1 MGIKFANLA
10 STALAS
16 DVNATT
22 TSISVTSASSFP
34 PLGSG
39 DYFYASIGFG
49 SDSEIVKV
57 TAVAGDTFTVV
68 RAQDDTSA
76 SAHTS
81 GDEVALRVTA
91 KALEDIN
98 ESANQTIT
106 LSGDVSG
113 SGTDTISVSVTN
125 DSHTH
130 AFNNLTG
137 KDSGTGLYSTTG
149 NVEAGRG
156 SGGVALTHNDG
167 YGNANVTFN
176 HRNGS
181 PEQTGNAGRIEV
193 NTDAAEGDVYMSFE
207 GKSAVSADT
216 ATGLNTMMQLGVG
229 SVKVP
234 YKIEHIGDDDTFIAM
249 EDNKVYIK
257 TGNQLKWNSDN
268 WTSNTE
274 ASVEFTFAGGLKTD
288 EITASSTSQSGGQ
301 QQLVLNAGESQGKVV
316 DSNGDSTQTQEFV
329 YINAEGGL
337 SVNTPDSD
345 HSNWQSG
352 YSVDT
357 TIIKGTSITVDG
369 NTVWH
374 AGNDGSGSGL
384 DADKLDNLHSTSF
397 LRSDADDS
405 SNSILTLSGA
415 NHHPLKIHRTTNAN
429 AGIVFENEDGNG
441 DINYRTYFGLGNA
454 SGELTVGDEADTQGT
469 GHKIWHEGNDG
480 ADSGLDADKLDGK
493 HASEFPLV
501 ANGTVTGD
509 FNNYTTAG
517 NYIVSDWNPSGGTPI
532 SNGPTYTFNTNEVQ
546 NAYGWGMLRVS
557 NFAADS
563 NNYIIQEY
571 IPHQDDGIWVR
582 VYWGSHGWNDWRQQY
597 TNESDGNSDGLNA
610 DTLDGQEGS
619 YYLDYTNFTN
629 KPTIPSISGLATE
642 TYVDSAV
649 ADLVATAPDALNT
662 LNELAAAINDDAS
675 FATTVNTN
683 IAAKVSKTGD
693 TMTGNLAIEL
703 ASPTITLKDTSDDDD
718 HAIYFTDSTGSG
730 ISTIKSTTAV
740 TGSTEDAFT
749 FDSIRDIVFT
759 RDNTN
764 EKLRIKDGGVDVAGD
779 LDVAE
784 RIYTKGIRTNA
795 GTANTVSVFSVRNQA
810 DTVNLT
816 VIDNK
821 RNIQCEDLTVG
832 GDFQVSGSNTSNTLA
847 FYGGTT
853 SSDPARLEIKTIIE
867 GNTAQGDVYSALEF
881 GVVGGETS
889 EGNLTDGTIAAVKAI
904 DCRSGSTSYEDGGL
918 GFYTT
923 DHDDANHK
931 LRGYF
936 GNSGGLH
943 VTNDEGIEDNIPSGD
958 IKADGAVIANGGLK
972 IGGSLVIT
980 SGKVLQNVTANAS
993 VITAGAFH
1001 ADRIPSLPASKI
1013 TSGSFDAARIPS
1025 LAASKITSGSFDA
1038 ARIPSLAASKITS
1051 GSFDAARIPSLPSS
1065 KITSGTFAVARIP
1078 VLDAAKIGS
1087 GTFGTARIPNL
1098 AASKINSGT
1107 FNVSRLPETSTP
1119 ARATELNSSQDLDD
1133 LNAAQA
1139 GFYYQQAN
1147 ADTPNN
1153 NYPSGHAGSL
1163 IVQKSAGNATQ
1174 LYQTYSDSTPRL
1186 YFRSNYNAGYGSW
1199 QRVFADNY
1207 HPNADKWTTAR
1218 TITVQLT
1225 GDVTGSASAT
1235 IDGSV
1240 NQTIS
1245 ISTTGGGVV
1254 DSIANFADNRIIT
1267 ASDADS
1273 LNGEANLTFN
1283 GSTLSVTGTISTST
1297 HGTSQNWY
1305 DAYVVSQNAL
1315 SKSVTTEQ
1323 NITGPVV
1330 HNGDVKINDGL
1341 HIEVG
1346 SSDYTK
1352 FLRVERNGG
1361 TGATLAVLETTGTY
1375 ASSLQFR
1382 TFYNG
1387 FTMHNQNYTGFSFQN
1402 GYIAPSANQMG
1413 YLGDG
1418 TVHLGSSSYAWG
1430 NIYTQDCLYTQED
1443 GAGLSMPRK
1452 AFSCRAWASIRQTS
1466 TTTILKD
1473 QGISSVT
1480 DQGTGRTKIFFS
1492 ESMPDANY
1500 CVTASAQIDDL
1511 SSDANDVTSVSVR
1524 YKLTTSVEIINEDID
1539 GVNTDS
1545 PNLSVVIHR

>member
-10 STALAS
+10 STTLAS
-16 DVNATT
+16 GVNATT

-34 PLGSG
+34 TLGSG

-57 TAVAGDTFTVV
+57 TDVNGTTFTVV
-68 RAQDDTSA
+68 RGQDDTSA
-76 SAHTS
+76 STHDS
-81 GDEVALRVTA
+81 GDEIALRVTA
-91 KALEDIN
+91 QALEDIN

-106 LSGDVSG
+106 LSGDVTG

-176 HRNGS
+176 HRSGS

-193 NTDAAEGDVYMSFE
+193 NTDRSNDVDVYMSFE
-207 GKSAVSADT
+207 GKSAVTADT

-229 SVKVP
+229 EVRIP
-234 YKIEHIGDDDTFIAM
+234 FKISHIDDSDTFIAM
-249 EDNKVYIK
+249 ENNKVYIK
-257 TGNQLKWNSDN
+257 ANDQTKWNSDN

-274 ASVEFTFAGGLKTD
+274 ASAEFTFAGGLKTD
-288 EITASSTSQSGGQ
+288 EITASSTSQGGGQ

-316 DSNGDSTQTQEFV
+316 DSDGDSTQTGELV

-345 HSNWQSG
+345 HSNWQAG

-384 DADKLDNLHSTSF
+384 DADKLDNLESTSF

-415 NHHPLKIHRTTNAN
+415 NHHPLKINRTSNAN
-429 AGIVFENEDGNG
+429 AGIVFQNEDGSGNV
-441 DINYRTYFGLGNA
+441 NYRTYFGLGNA
-454 SGELTVGDEADTQGT
+454 DGELTVGTEADTMGT
-469 GHKIWHEGNDG
+469 GNKIWHAGNDG

-493 HASEFPLV
+493 HASDFPLV
-501 ANGTVTGD
+501 ANGTVASD

-517 NYIVSDWNPSGGTPI
+517 NYYVSNWNPSGGTAI
-532 SNGPTYTFNTNEVQ
+532 SNGPTYTFNTNETET
-546 NAYGWGMLRVS
+546 AYGWGMLRVS
-557 NFAADS
+557 NFQSA
-563 NNYIIQEY
+563 NNDFIVQEY
-571 IPHQDDGIWVR
+571 IAHQNDGIWIR
-582 VYWGSHGWNDWRQQY
+582 VYWSTHGWTAWRQQY
-597 TNESDGNSDGLNA
+597 TNSSDGNSDGLNA

-619 YYLDYTNFTN
+619 YYLDYDNFTN
-629 KPTIPSISGLATE
+629 KPTIPSISGLATT
-642 TYVDSAV
+642 TYVDTAV
-649 ADLVATAPDALNT
+649 SNLVDTAPDALNT

-675 FATTVNTN
+675 FASTVNTN
-683 IAAKVSKTGD
+683 IAAKVSKSGD

-703 ASPTITLKDTSDDDD
+703 ASPTLTLKDTSDDDD
-718 HAIYFTDSTGSG
+718 HAIYFTNSSGGG
-730 ISTIKSTTAV
+730 ISTIKSMTSV
-740 TGSTEDAFT
+740 SGTGEDAFT

-759 RDNTN
+759 RNNTN
-764 EKLRIKDGGVDVAGD
+764 EELRIKDGGVDVAGD
-779 LDVAE
+779 LDVVEHIA
-784 RIYTKGIRTNA
+784 TKGIRTNA
-795 GTANTVSVFSVRNQA
+795 GTANTVSVFSVRNEA
-810 DTVNLT
+810 DTINLT

-821 RNIQCEDLTVG
+821 RNIQCENLTVG
-832 GDFQVSGSNTSNTLA
+832 GDFQVNGSNTSNTLA
-847 FYGGTT
+847 FYSGTA

-889 EGNLTDGTIAAVKAI
+889 QGNLTDGTIAAVKAI

-943 VTNDEGIEDNIPSGD
+943 LTDDEGIEDNIAAGD
-958 IKADGAVIANGGLK
+958 LKADGVVTANGGVK
-972 IGGSLVIT
+972 IGDNLVIT

-993 VITAGAFH
+993 VITAGSFD
-1001 ADRIPSLPASKI
+1001 ADRIPSLAASKI

-1051 GSFDAARIPSLPSS
+1051 GSFDAARIPSLAAS
-1065 KITSGTFAVARIP
+1065 KITSGTFNA
-1078 VLDAAKIGS
+1078 
-1087 GTFGTARIPNL
+1087 ARIPNL
-1098 AASKINSGT
+1098 GAGKITSGT
-1107 FNVSRLPETSTP
+1107 FDAARIPSLSYLPLSGGTLTGDLTVSSTSPEIKLVDTNHFTDVNDRMIFRAGGNNLMWQWHDNSANST
-1119 ARATELNSSQDLDD
+1119 TTLMTL
-1133 LNAAQA
+1133 
-1139 GFYYQQAN
+1139 
-1147 ADTPNN
+1147 T
-1153 NYPSGHAGSL
+1153 
-1163 IVQKSAGNATQ
+1163 
-1174 LYQTYSDSTPRL
+1174 
-1186 YFRSNYNAGYGSW
+1186 NAGQLSLGGNT
-1199 QRVFADNY
+1199 VFHDGY
-1207 HPNADKWTTAR
+1207 HPNADKWTTGR

-1240 NQTIS
+1240 NKTIS
-1245 ISTTGGGVV
+1245 ITTTGAGGAV
-1254 DSIANFADNRIIT
+1254 DSIANFANNRIIT

-1273 LNGEANLTFN
+1273 LNGEANLTFD
-1283 GSTLSVTGTISTST
+1283 GSTLDVTGTISTSS
-1297 HGTSQNWY
+1297 HGTSANWHT
-1305 DAYVVSQNAL
+1305 AYSLASYAL
-1315 SKSVTTEQ
+1315 SKNTNTPQSVSSNLTL
-1323 NITGPVV
+1323 
-1330 HNGDVKINDGL
+1330 NGDVKINDGL

-1346 SSDYTK
+1346 STDYTPP
-1352 FLRVERNGG
+1352 FRVERNGG
-1361 TGATLAVLETTGTY
+1361 TGATLAVIETTGTY
-1375 ASSLQFR
+1375 TSSLTFR
-1382 TFYNG
+1382 TFYSG
-1387 FTMHNQNYTGFSFQN
+1387 FTMHNQHYTGFSFQN
-1402 GYIAPSANQMG
+1402 GYIAPSANLMG

-1418 TVHLGSSSYAWG
+1418 TVNFGSATYAWG

-1443 GAGLSMPRK
+1443 GAGFTAPRK

-1480 DQGTGRTKIFFS
+1480 DQGSGRTKIFFS
-1492 ESMPDANY
+1492 ESLPDTNY

-1511 SSDANDVTSVSVR
+1511 ASDANDVTSVSVR
-1524 YKLTTSVEIINEDID
+1524 NKYTTSVEIINEDID